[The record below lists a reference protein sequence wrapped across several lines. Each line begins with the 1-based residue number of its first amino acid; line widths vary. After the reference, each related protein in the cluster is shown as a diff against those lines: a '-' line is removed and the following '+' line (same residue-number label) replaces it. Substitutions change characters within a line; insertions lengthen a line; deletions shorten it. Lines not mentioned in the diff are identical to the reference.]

1 MPDFTL
7 HTYKKLLETLL
18 SKNYSFQ
25 TFAQYLK
32 EPAHRSVILR
42 HDVDAKKLNSL
53 QTARLEYDMGIT
65 GTYYFRMVPES
76 FDEDVIMQIHEL
88 GHEIGYHYEDVSA
101 CAARGNIP
109 RYFKP
114 GLQNRRIA
122 ESQNNDI
129 SEVLATIAIKSFEEN
144 LKTLRRIAPVETICM
159 HGSPLSRRDN
169 RLLWKYYDYRDFG
182 IIGEPYFDLDF
193 NKLLYLTDT
202 GRRWDGE
209 SVSVRDKAP
218 DSGLRAPGKEHIIDV
233 DTKIPVTSSSP
244 QPETLNLNRGEA
256 ELAEGKPET
265 RKPPSLRLRWAKPG
279 TRNQEPGTPSL
290 RTSFDIIRAAN
301 SNTLPDSIMLT
312 IHPQRWT
319 NKPLPWLRELI
330 WQNIKNIAKGMIVTS
345 TNRKG

>member
-218 DSGLRAPGKEHIIDV
+218 DSGLRAPGKKRLKYEDANMPII
-233 DTKIPVTSSSP
+233 SSSP
-244 QPETLNLNRGEA
+244 Q
-256 ELAEGKPET
+256 
-265 RKPPSLRLRWAKPG
+265 PG
-279 TRNQEPGTPSL
+279 TRNQEPGTPSF

-312 IHPQRWT
+312 VHPQRWT